1 MKSNDKSTVKAA
13 YLCLNSK
20 ELDVNLSQSVDTR
33 TFNHTFNLIT
43 LNILSN
49 QNSLEWE
56 SNAFEVLKQIGIL

>member
-1 MKSNDKSTVKAA
+1 MKSNDKSTVKAT
-13 YLCLNSK
+13 YLCFNSK
-20 ELDVNLSQSVDTR
+20 ELHANLSQSVNTR
-33 TFNHTFNLIT
+33 SFNYSFNLIT